1 MGVPFGLQFRLL
13 EYELYEYEYE
23 YEYQLPAMWENKKE
37 QRPCLWAKDKL
48 VKECW

>member
-23 YEYQLPAMWENKKE
+23 YQLPAMWENKKRAE
-37 QRPCLWAKDKL
+37 TLPLGKR
-48 VKECW
+48 